1 MFIYLPHF
9 PSLSYKRNYKTFTS
23 WSGRYSVSKRSMLFF
38 NQNTQKEQGCY
49 VSHAVAE
56 KALLK
61 RREGGKIEHK
71 IKLICF
77 ILQVLI
83 SVIGKRK
90 RRRICLLTRY
100 WLLSLRHFLL
110 SLSESPIAGNVDCTS
125 VAQDTGE
132 SCWGRPGHV
141 ELVAWFLLW
150 LIVCATRV
158 LIHCNTPV
166 FYCRVIISRVT
177 SCVYRKCLKYNKD
190 VVLSP
195 AIAYK

>member
-1 MFIYLPHF
+1 
-9 PSLSYKRNYKTFTS
+9 
-23 WSGRYSVSKRSMLFF
+23 MLFF

-100 WLLSLRHFLL
+100 
-110 SLSESPIAGNVDCTS
+110 
-125 VAQDTGE
+125 
-132 SCWGRPGHV
+132 
-141 ELVAWFLLW
+141 
-150 LIVCATRV
+150 
-158 LIHCNTPV
+158 
-166 FYCRVIISRVT
+166 
-177 SCVYRKCLKYNKD
+177 
-190 VVLSP
+190 
-195 AIAYK
+195 